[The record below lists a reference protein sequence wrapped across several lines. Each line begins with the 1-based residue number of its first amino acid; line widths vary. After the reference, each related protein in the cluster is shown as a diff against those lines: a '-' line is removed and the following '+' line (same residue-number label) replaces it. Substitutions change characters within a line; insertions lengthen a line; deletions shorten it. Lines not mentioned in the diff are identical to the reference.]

1 MARRNTNDHLT
12 ALAREE
18 QGTWN
23 AKTNMS
29 VRNTKGRYA
38 KNQAHRTVPI
48 LAALFVAT
56 LIAYLFHANGIRAVE
71 IINEPNI
78 QYGNEYLIESATS
91 TFKLDSSNLWRNK
104 RAPAQTADTDRTCV
118 HSDGLVECFDRIETR
133 DYFRDQDLQERDSG
147 QDNRITASITE
158 YSRADS
164 CHNVVNGKCLM
175 ASGKPVYE
183 GAVACPKNIPL
194 GTKVRINGQVYT
206 CEDRTADWVQ
216 RRNGPTFDI
225 FVEQNPSGK
234 FLTEVEIL

>member
-1 MARRNTNDHLT
+1 
-12 ALAREE
+12 
-18 QGTWN
+18 
-23 AKTNMS
+23 MS

-38 KNQAHRTVPI
+38 KNKAHRTVPI

-56 LIAYLFHANGIRAVE
+56 LIAYLFHANGIKAVE

-78 QYGNEYLIESATS
+78 QYGDEYLIESATT
-91 TFKLDSSNLWRNK
+91 TFKLDSSNLWRNQ
-104 RAPAQTADTDRTCV
+104 RASTQTETSDRTCLQ
-118 HSDGLVECFDRIETR
+118 SSGYVECFDRIETR
-133 DYFRDQDLQERDSG
+133 DYFRDQERDSG
-147 QDNRITASITE
+147 QNNRVTATITE

-194 GTKVRINGQVYT
+194 GTKVRINGQIYT

-216 RRNGPTFDI
+216 KRNGPTFDI
-225 FVEQNPSGK
+225 FVEQNPTGK
-234 FLTEVEIL
+234 FLTNIEIL